1 MFAECIYRINPARGS
16 VSRSRSSGGSGRFQS
31 WFLVGFIFLLFLMGT
46 INLACNTK
54 MNQLMFIDNRDFPGG
69 PNAWFFTN
77 YNSGINTAGNAAY
90 IIANFLAD
98 GLLVRQ
104 SRCLAAPFRRT
115 HSGLLYS
122 SGERTWCGTR
132 SGLSRSLSLSTSP
145 PLVSRFSLDLK
156 STQSR

>member
-1 MFAECIYRINPARGS
+1 MTIAGVHVAVFAECIYRINPARGS
-16 VSRSRSSGGSGRFQS
+16 VARSRSSGGSGRFQS

-46 INLACNTK
+46 INMACNTK

-104 SRCLAAPFRRT
+104 FRCLAACAPT
-115 HSGLLYS
+115 CSLTVYATAL
-122 SGERTWCGTR
+122 ENVCG
-132 SGLSRSLSLSTSP
+132 
-145 PLVSRFSLDLK
+145 VELDLDH
-156 STQSR
+156 RVPIPCLPCLYW